1 MAFLQPVLLWGALA
15 IVIPIIIHFWYQKKG
30 KTIAWA
36 ATQWLIDKTN
46 LQHRGVRLDEVPLL
60 LIRCLLIILMVLLLA
75 RPIGDWF
82 GKKDREVAA
91 HVVEASRGLVS
102 NYRFEIEEALKK
114 GEKVFWISP
123 ETKELK
129 DIENIP
135 SVPDQNINLQ
145 TTVQHAAKYGSE
157 IRIYLNNRASL
168 AALPRVVLPVPYQLF
183 TAIDSSKQ
191 TGVSYIQGK
200 DQKKV
205 FVDSQSGLLKT
216 DTDKSNLAAE
226 PVNKGEIKVLLHYKN
241 TSERQTVQA
250 ALLALQEV
258 YSIPLAIDFD
268 PENGTN
274 YNWVLTDQS
283 IVNNRPQALYVIS
296 GHITDGILPENVIIV
311 PDSLRLA
318 TSDLVEDGR
327 LPEWLGE
334 VLVQFYGLKKNDS
347 LLSNSQLNALFVQSE
362 HDEHAGSNVL
372 YKLLLIAFALTLLVE
387 RWISL
392 SKNPGHNYV

>member
-258 YSIPLAIDFD
+258 YSIPLTIDFD

-283 IVNNRPQALYVIS
+283 NVNNRPQALYVIS

-318 TSDLVEDGR
+318 TSDLVKDGR

-347 LLSNSQLNALFVQSE
+347 PLSNSQLNALFVQSE

-372 YKLLLIAFALTLLVE
+372 YKLLLIAFVLTLLVE

>member
-1 MAFLQPVLLWGALA
+1 L
-15 IVIPIIIHFWYQKKG
+15 
-30 KTIAWA
+30 
-36 ATQWLIDKTN
+36 
-46 LQHRGVRLDEVPLL
+46 
-60 LIRCLLIILMVLLLA
+60 
-75 RPIGDWF
+75 
-82 GKKDREVAA
+82 
-91 HVVEASRGLVS
+91 
-102 NYRFEIEEALKK
+102 
-114 GEKVFWISP
+114 
-123 ETKELK
+123 
-129 DIENIP
+129 
-135 SVPDQNINLQ
+135 
-145 TTVQHAAKYGSE
+145 
-157 IRIYLNNRASL
+157 
-168 AALPRVVLPVPYQLF
+168 
-183 TAIDSSKQ
+183 
-191 TGVSYIQGK
+191 GVSYIQGK

-205 FVDSQSGLLKT
+205 FVDSQSDLLKT

-296 GHITDGILPENVIIV
+296 GHITDGILPENVIMV

-318 TSDLVEDGR
+318 TSDLVKDGR

-347 LLSNSQLNALFVQSE
+347 PLSNSQLNALFVQSE

-372 YKLLLIAFALTLLVE
+372 YKLLLIAFVLTLLVE